1 MFTENEISY
10 IQSQYLARLATV
22 NGDGQ
27 PDVVPVGYEF
37 DGSIFYIGGRFLPQT
52 RKFKNIQAGR
62 SRIAL
67 VIDDLVSV
75 DPWTPR
81 SIRIYGIAEP
91 VERFGRFGEGSYLK
105 ITPTLSWS
113 WAIDNES
120 AYGRPQKTLHTA
132 QA

>member
-1 MFTENEISY
+1 MFSENEISY
-10 IQSQYLARLATV
+10 IRSQYLARIATV

-37 DGSIFYIGGRFLPQT
+37 DGSVFYIGGRFLPQT
-52 RKFKNIQAGR
+52 RKFKNILAGR

-67 VIDDLVSV
+67 VIDDLISV
-75 DPWTPR
+75 DPWQPR

-91 VERFGRFGEGSYLK
+91 VEMTGRFGPGTYVK
-105 ITPTLSWS
+105 VTPSVSWS

-120 AYGRPQKTLHTA
+120 AYGRPQKTVHSA
-132 QA
+132 PA

>member
-1 MFTENEISY
+1 MFSENEIAY
-10 IQSQYLARLATV
+10 IRSQRLARIATV

-37 DGSIFYIGGRFLPQT
+37 DGGVFYVGGRFLPQT

-81 SIRIYGIAEP
+81 SIRIYGLAEP
-91 VERFGRFGEGSYLK
+91 LEMTGRFGPGMYLK
-105 ITPTLSWS
+105 ITPTVSWS
-113 WAIDNES
+113 WAIDNAS
-120 AYGRPQKTLHTA
+120 AYGRPQKTIHSA
-132 QA
+132 QK